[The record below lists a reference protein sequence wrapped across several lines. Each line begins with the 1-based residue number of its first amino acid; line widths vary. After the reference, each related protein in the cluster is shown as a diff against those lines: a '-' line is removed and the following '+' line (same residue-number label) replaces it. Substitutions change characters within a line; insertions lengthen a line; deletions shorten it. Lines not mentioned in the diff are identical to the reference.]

1 MTTPRNPIPFTL
13 PNSDLDLADSAVV
26 AELLHQTAELNRSDP
41 LRDGSVVRPP
51 KAGQLLVTG
60 DLHDNG
66 PALMRIIKRARLDRS
81 PDNRVVL
88 HELIHGP
95 TRLNGMDLSI
105 RTLARACAVK
115 LAYPQQVYF
124 LLSNHELAQRRQEH
138 VFKDGGSDVD
148 AFNDGLAHLFGDE
161 GADQVHAA
169 FDDYVDSLLLAVRCD
184 NGVMVAHSLPAPR
197 KIEVFDK
204 TVVERA
210 LTEDDYAAD
219 GAAHLMVWGR
229 HQNVKLATELAEA
242 WGVSVFLLGHQ
253 PAEMGWEEKA
263 NNILILNSDHAHG
276 VCLPID
282 LTAQVER
289 DDLLDK
295 VVPIN
300 GIRL

>member
-1 MTTPRNPIPFTL
+1 MTTAPFTM
-13 PNSDLDLADSAVV
+13 PGHDLDLADPSVV
-26 AELLHQTAELNRSDP
+26 ADLLHQTAELNRSDP
-41 LRDGSVVRPP
+41 LRKGCSVELPNT
-51 KAGQLLVTG
+51 GTLLATG

-66 PALMRIIKRARLDRS
+66 PALERVMKRARLDRS
-81 PDNRVVL
+81 PEHRVVL

-115 LAYPQQVYF
+115 LAYPEQVYF

-148 AFNDGLAHLFGDE
+148 AFNEGLAHQFGDG
-161 GADQVHAA
+161 GADQVHAG
-169 FDDYVDSLLLAVRCD
+169 FDDYVDSLLLAVRCA

-204 TVVERA
+204 TVVQRE
-210 LTEDDYAAD
+210 LIDVDYEAD
-219 GAAHLMVWGR
+219 GSAYLMVWGR
-229 HQNVKLATELAEA
+229 HQNVKLSSELAQA
-242 WGVSVFLLGHQ
+242 WGVKTFLLGHQ

-263 NNILILNSDHAHG
+263 KNILILNSDHSHG
-276 VCLPID
+276 VCLPVD
-282 LTAQVER
+282 LSKTYER
-289 DDLLDK
+289 DDLIEK
-295 VVPIN
+295 IVPIN